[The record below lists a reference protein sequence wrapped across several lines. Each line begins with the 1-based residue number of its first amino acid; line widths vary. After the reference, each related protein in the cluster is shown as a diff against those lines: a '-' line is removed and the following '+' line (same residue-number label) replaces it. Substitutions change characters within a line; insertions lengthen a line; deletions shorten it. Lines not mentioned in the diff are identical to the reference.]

1 MKKYLQVIM
10 IFLTLTACGQK
21 QMKTPENAM
30 DKFEEF
36 KEKEKFIEDNTLFYP
51 GIGDP
56 TMRPILTDKINI
68 VASDFKEVANSE
80 NPTDKKYQ
88 EKIELGLKRFSDVYL
103 NLDTEDRERICSY
116 VEELMDIVNLESS
129 DGQLNDFMYRFDPTE
144 IIK

>member
-1 MKKYLQVIM
+1 
-10 IFLTLTACGQK
+10 LTACGQK